1 MQTRAVARGLFPVR
15 LEAEGLESALE
26 EFAASTSSLFQIKC
40 IFSCSGTIPELN
52 NTLAMHVYYIA
63 QEAVI
68 NAVKHGRS
76 SQVTINLKQIDDG
89 ILLTVQDDG
98 IGFRLVDCERMGM
111 GIGIMRYRAKVI
123 GATLDLKS
131 ELGQGT
137 KIICKIRPILG

>member
-1 MQTRAVARGLFPVR
+1 LV
-15 LEAEGLESALE
+15 SALE

-76 SQVTINLKQIDDG
+76 SQVTVNLKQIDNG

-98 IGFRLVDCERMGM
+98 IGFRPTDRERVGM

-123 GATLDLKS
+123 GATLELRS

-137 KIICKIRPILG
+137 LIVCKFPPTIG